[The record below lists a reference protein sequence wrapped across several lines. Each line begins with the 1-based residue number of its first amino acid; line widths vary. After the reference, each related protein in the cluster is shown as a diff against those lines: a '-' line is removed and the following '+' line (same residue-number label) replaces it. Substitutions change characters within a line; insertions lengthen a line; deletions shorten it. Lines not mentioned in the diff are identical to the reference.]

1 MPLCSCP
8 VSVSL
13 HRESNFDK
21 SALNRALTWL
31 GYWVDRLTPRTRW
44 GAGAYKRYS
53 GDHALPSDSWPYSN
67 ELHHLRISQE
77 DRIQLLGMQLGMQQ
91 QAPSRLSLEALYAGM
106 GPGVSA
112 GGVAGTPCGQ
122 MRSLR
127 RHSTMAS
134 CQTSTEGL
142 LGAAGLPSSAG
153 TAAPGGAG
161 GPNPLARLSQGSHLS
176 HLSLLPEGRP
186 EDQMQYLQQQIQWA
200 MNKVRS
206 GRGLLNQPQLQARV
220 CSHAMPCPLP
230 SGCARK
236 HTRLGLWRLASC

>member
-1 MPLCSCP
+1 LPHNLSVP
-8 VSVSL
+8 VFSR
-13 HRESNFDK
+13 RESDFDK

-53 GDHALPSDSWPYSN
+53 GDHTLPTDSWPYGQ
-67 ELHHLRISQE
+67 ELHHLRTSQE
-77 DRIQLLGMQLGMQQ
+77 DRIQLLGMQLGLQQ
-91 QAPSRLSLEALYAGM
+91 QQVGPSRLSLEVPYGGM
-106 GPGVSA
+106 AGPGVSA
-112 GGVAGTPCGQ
+112 GGVAGTPCGH

-161 GPNPLARLSQGSHLS
+161 SGANPLARLSQGSHLS

-206 GRGLLNQPQLQARV
+206 V
-220 CSHAMPCPLP
+220 
-230 SGCARK
+230 
-236 HTRLGLWRLASC
+236 

>member
-1 MPLCSCP
+1 M
-8 VSVSL
+8 
-13 HRESNFDK
+13 
-21 SALNRALTWL
+21 NRALTWL
-31 GYWVDRLTPRTRW
+31 GYWVDHLTPRTRW

-53 GDHALPSDSWPYSN
+53 GDHTLPSDSWPYGN
-67 ELHHLRISQE
+67 NQLHHLRSSQE

-91 QAPSRLSLEALYAGM
+91 QQAAPSRLSLEALYAGM

-112 GGVAGTPCGQ
+112 GGVAGTPGGQ

-142 LGAAGLPSSAG
+142 LGAAGQLPSSAG

-161 GPNPLARLSQGSHLS
+161 GANPLARLSQGSHLS

-200 MNKVRS
+200 MNKVKIVN
-206 GRGLLNQPQLQARV
+206 RGLLSQHSCNQEYA
-220 CSHAMPCPLP
+220 HMPCPLP
-230 SGCARK
+230 PRCAHL
-236 HTRLGLWRLASC
+236 HTHLALWHPASC